1 MPPPESESTP
11 PTPQMLADAVSGIR
25 LLLAILFLF
34 TLALFAITIYTM
46 DQATKANNRAS
57 DAYTLAQSIERS
69 LA

>member
-1 MPPPESESTP
+1 
-11 PTPQMLADAVSGIR
+11 MLADAVSGIR